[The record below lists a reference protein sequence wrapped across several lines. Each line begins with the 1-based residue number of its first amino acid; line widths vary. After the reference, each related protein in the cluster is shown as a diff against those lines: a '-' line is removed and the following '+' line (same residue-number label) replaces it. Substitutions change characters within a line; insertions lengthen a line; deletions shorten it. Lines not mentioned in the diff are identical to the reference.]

1 MKKKYCIT
9 TIAFTLALATLA
21 SCSGKSRQA
30 FPESPSERLQT
41 SISSLYEELTSSPAG
56 WSVLYFPHCD
66 SLLFSNPNELISQTA
81 FRGRLGYGGSSFVMK
96 FSKDGTVE
104 IKADFSEESCTEPK
118 VSRYVIK
125 RGSYTQLTFETFN
138 YIHELVNDSFRGAT
152 DFLYQGKNEYG
163 QLIFR
168 TAGTILPAKEY
179 IIFTKLQSDKEYLEK
194 AYQNRLF
201 FEEMQNPQLSIRMG
215 DRVYFESDNYI
226 KTKAETNRPY
236 IEELTTKRYYLFLYN
251 KKRNP
256 IPGYPALQMVGLGS
270 GYAGT
275 SEGITFRAGLRYSK
289 DMVFMDFERV
299 DDRFEAELV
308 KVYNPHTRVISIE
321 SKHLHPEGEPT
332 GVKAVIWDAPIT
344 ND

>member
-1 MKKKYCIT
+1 MKKIYYT
-9 TIAFTLALATLA
+9 TIIPLTLALASLA
-21 SCSGKSRQA
+21 SCNGKLQQA
-30 FPESPSERLQT
+30 FHESPSERVQA
-41 SISSLYEELTSSPAG
+41 SISSLHEELTSSPSG

-66 SLLFSNPNELISQTA
+66 SLLFSNPNELIGQTA

-96 FSKDGTVE
+96 FSKEGTVE
-104 IKADFSEESCTEPK
+104 MTADFTEASCDEPK
-118 VSRYVIK
+118 VSRYTIK

-138 YIHELVNDSFRGAT
+138 YIHELVNDSFRGST

-163 QLIFR
+163 QLVFR

-179 IIFTKLQSDKEYLEK
+179 IIFTKLKSDEDPLVKT
-194 AYQNRLF
+194 YQNRLF

-236 IEELTTKRYYLFLYN
+236 IKELTTKRYYLFLYN

-289 DMVFMDFERV
+289 DIVFMDFERI

-308 KVYNPHTRVISIE
+308 KVYNPHTRVTSLE
-321 SKHLHPEGEPT
+321 SKHLHPEGIPT
-332 GVKAVIWDAPIT
+332 GVKAVIWDAPIIK
-344 ND
+344 D